1 MRRLRP
7 HEIAL
12 VLIAAIAVIAAAK
25 WAADFLVPVVGG
37 ILLAYALEPPVER
50 VARLGIPRGIAAA
63 LVLALLSWAVGATV
77 WSLRHDAAAVV
88 AELPEA
94 ARKVREA
101 VRGDGR
107 KGPLAHVQEAA
118 AELEKAAAEAQGK
131 APVPKPD
138 PTPAVANELSKR
150 IASHGAALVE
160 VAGQI
165 VIAFTLALFLLAAG
179 DTFRRKLMR
188 VVGPSLAQRRVT
200 IEILNE
206 IDVQVQRYLLVMLIT
221 NVALGLACW
230 PAFAFLG
237 FERPAFWATVTGVL
251 HFIPYVGGVIA
262 ASVVAAAALIETGS
276 IATTVWAA
284 LATLALVVVF
294 GMGFNTWLQGRATKM
309 NPAAVFIAVLLFGWL
324 WGGWGLLLGAPL
336 VAVLKTAADR
346 IPRMEALGELLG
358 AAAVTRPAA
367 SPPADPE
374 AIAREEAPA
383 KRVAKAAARQR
394 RAQRDKSRATT

>member
-1 MRRLRP
+1 LRRLRP

-12 VLIAAIAVIAAAK
+12 VLIAATAIIAAAK

-50 VARLGIPRGIAAA
+50 VARLGVPRGIAAA

-206 IDVQVQRYLLVMLIT
+206 IDVQVQRYLLVMLVT

-230 PAFAFLG
+230 PVFAFLG

-262 ASVVAAAALIETGS
+262 AGVVAAAALIETGS

-284 LATLALVVVF
+284 LATLALVVIF

-336 VAVLKTAADR
+336 AAVVKTIADR
-346 IPRMEALGELLG
+346 IEGLSALGELLG
-358 AAAVTRPAA
+358 EGTARTEAA
-367 SPPADPE
+367 SP
-374 AIAREEAPA
+374 APA
-383 KRVAKAAARQR
+383 P
-394 RAQRDKSRATT
+394 ATTASDAPPGEAAHRPNA

>member
-336 VAVLKTAADR
+336 AAVVKTIADR
-346 IPRMEALGELLG
+346 IEGLSALGELLG
-358 AAAVTRPAA
+358 EHTPRAEAA
-367 SPPADPE
+367 SP
-374 AIAREEAPA
+374 APA
-383 KRVAKAAARQR
+383 A
-394 RAQRDKSRATT
+394 ATTASDASPPGDAAHRPNA